1 MLTTEYGLTGSN
13 RRPLVRVIEKALGIK
28 AHCTRKPEFCYH
40 FTDTIQL
47 DNHGVLTIE
56 DPQNHLELL
65 VALDRAGYPTQ
76 HQQADS
82 LCIALPREGF
92 TADGIERLK
101 QIIESKATILCK
113 ALEIEAVPIEV
124 GEDNISFPWFSTIPA
139 PRDLEAYVRLIT
151 RIAKLAQNAD
161 RVTGKDHEV
170 ENDRYYFR
178 CFLLRLG
185 MIGPEYKETRKILLR
200 NLKGSSAF
208 KYVEKPEHITEK

>member
-13 RRPLVRVIEKALGIK
+13 RRPLVRVIEKTLGIK
-28 AHCTRKPEFCYH
+28 AHCTKKPEFCYH

-65 VALDRAGYPTQ
+65 TALDKAGYPTK
-76 HQQADS
+76 HHLTDS

-92 TADGIERLK
+92 RDNDINHLQ
-101 QIIESKATILCK
+101 QIIASKATILCK
-113 ALEIEAVPIEV
+113 ALDIEAVPIEL
-124 GEDNISFPWFSTIPA
+124 GEDTISFPWFPTIPA
-139 PRDLEAYVRLIT
+139 PQDLEAYLQLISM
-151 RIAKLAQNAD
+151 IAKLAKNAD
-161 RVTGKDHEV
+161 RITGKDREV
-170 ENDRYYFR
+170 ENERYYFR